1 MSYDINIKKLEYFR
15 DEFSNCFFITN
26 IKYTWKFILDN
37 KPHIVILLNTKLLGK
52 RKVYLDNKEIYN
64 SRKYSNN
71 FNFSF
76 PLEFYN
82 ITIAQ
87 KDYYYI
93 LKINNI
99 SFSNILNDLKLKKFN
114 ILEDI
119 YKERRKR
126 EKLKKKRLKNI
137 ILRKSWSNSSKNEN
151 ILENQNKKDNG
162 SESINEE
169 NINTSNK
176 FKEDSINEDDSK
188 TIHESFEMHRKAFD
202 MLDKNLN
209 NINNNDKMSYKTIS
223 NKKEKKEDKNYH
235 KKKKSLKSFKS
246 KRKKECFKPNEKIQY
261 KTYENV
267 NSSLNEM
274 INIDLL
280 NETHNSDERNNTNI
294 FRYNLFS
301 SNNRSF
307 FDKGSMTTQ
316 SN

>member
-1 MSYDINIKKLEYFR
+1 M
-15 DEFSNCFFITN
+15 
-26 IKYTWKFILDN
+26 
-37 KPHIVILLNTKLLGK
+37 
-52 RKVYLDNKEIYN
+52 
-64 SRKYSNN
+64 
-71 FNFSF
+71 
-76 PLEFYN
+76 
-82 ITIAQ
+82 
-87 KDYYYI
+87 
-93 LKINNI
+93 
-99 SFSNILNDLKLKKFN
+99 KKFN

-126 EKLKKKRLKNI
+126 EKLKKKRLKNR